1 MDETKEE
8 LDLEE
13 EKEEERNPE
22 FSYAPS
28 LESDEDA
35 LYPEPVEDALYPE
48 PVEDEVYPGPVED
61 ELHPGPVE
69 DDLSF
74 ADYSDEDEPYV
85 IYPDED
91 YDSDYSDHDVERAHR
106 ALRRQ
111 QEIENRNIPNDD
123 DVRGIIQAQQRATRA
138 LRRNI
143 TRASVPD
150 DREGGLK
157 KSKKSRRRKSKKSRR
172 TKGTKRT
179 KKSRRTRRIKK

>member
-13 EKEEERNPE
+13 EKDEERNPE

-28 LESDEDA
+28 LESDEDELYPEPVEDE
-35 LYPEPVEDALYPE
+35 LYPEPVEDAI
-48 PVEDEVYPGPVED
+48 YPGPVED
-61 ELHPGPVE
+61 DP
-69 DDLSF
+69 SF

-172 TKGTKRT
+172 TRT
-179 KKSRRTRRIKK
+179 KKSRRTRTRRIKKQM